1 MRRWLIT
8 LLTIAIS
15 LSIVT
20 VNPLE
25 TKAISSATLSCSANQ
40 YSVDRITG
48 KDIYTN
54 LACYSETQFGEAY
67 AFMLAKAAESPNVVI
82 RHADALSPL
91 RIVAADRAMAY
102 SQNYTRL
109 NLSTMDITK
118 DKALTVPFSYMN
130 QSNPM
135 YYFKTEVQTKSIT
148 DTIKPSDLSVEIE
161 VNGAHGYVPLNGVDL
176 IPLIYV
182 ENRVNKW
189 YIDFTT
195 KSIEGVYTGNLIKP
209 NIPYYVVS
217 DATNLTKF
225 GNVSLRQI
233 RLYTDF
239 ALTYAY
245 YDIGL
250 APDWLPNGTYYSA
263 NGINFYYDMD
273 LKNPV
278 LNNGS
283 IGFYY
288 NYYQYLNLRTKTNY
302 SGTDLDEYFNYFAS
316 VNPNYLNKPITTSV
330 MKDQGTSFVNAQ
342 NTYGMNALLIYS
354 MAAHESAFGTST
366 YAVNYYNL
374 FGYGAYDSNPNNAIN
389 YSYPSVA
396 EGVNQH
402 MGWNLRK
409 YLDYSNYSSNNSLF
423 YASNIGNKGAGVNTR
438 YASDPWWSVKI
449 AQWAFKIDRYL
460 GLKDFN
466 TYQMAVLGSSTNRTV
481 YMDSAV
487 SSQAYTVDNRATN
500 YPFVLLTQVNDFV
513 YKTQSTN
520 PISNGSIITG
530 TTPGVIP
537 YDWNASVVYVNTTQ
551 VTLANT
557 PSQPIQNLAE
567 TDNLVVY
574 NSKLEWTTDNKI
586 LLKGYSAFRNT
597 NMATVS
603 VSHIF
608 RAISLEDQTNSI
620 DFPLTI
626 STSPDFA
633 INLLNGYDYSKAW
646 FEGTLDLSTLPV
658 GHYRFEIVT
667 TAGDR
672 TASISFVNSD
682 ISAPKPEPKF
692 VAGNNYRFIFNNGSR
707 MRYELYVEKGLDF
720 SSTSYQYPT
729 RFYPVSFFNSF
740 SITNG
745 ILGMDGLAY
754 IIGNPTGV
762 SNSVSHQFL
771 MLSDQGIQTLT
782 NLTTSTGLYN
792 YSNGGYDYSNAWFS
806 GTVDLTT
813 LPTGT
818 YTLYILTSS
827 NNLTDAIE
835 IRNYLNVAD
844 YVVSYN
850 SKTYTIKGNS
860 VLKKRIELTITNN

>member
-1 MRRWLIT
+1 MRRIKAL
-8 LLTIAIS
+8 LLTLVILLT
-15 LSIVT
+15 LSSIL
-20 VNPLE
+20 PLE
-25 TKAISSATLSCSANQ
+25 TKAISSATLSCSTNQ

-48 KDIYTN
+48 KDQFTN

-67 AFMLAKAAESPNVVI
+67 SFMLAKAAESPNVVI
-82 RHADALSPL
+82 RHASALSPL

-118 DKALTVPFSYMN
+118 DKALTVPYSYMS

-135 YYFKTEVQTKSIT
+135 YYFKTEIKSKSST
-148 DTIKPSDLSVEIE
+148 DTIVPSDLSVEIE

-195 KSIEGVYTGNLIKP
+195 KSIEGVYTGNIIKP

-217 DATNLTKF
+217 DATNSTKF
-225 GNVSLRQI
+225 GNVTLRQV
-233 RLYTDF
+233 RLYVDF

-250 APDWLPNGTYYSA
+250 APDWLPNGTYYSP

-273 LKNPV
+273 LKSPV
-278 LNNGS
+278 LNNGVA
-283 IGFYY
+283 GTYY
-288 NYYQYLNLRTKTNY
+288 NYYEYVNLRTKTHY
-302 SGTDLDEYFNYFAS
+302 TGTELDEYFNYFAS
-316 VNPNYLNKPITTSV
+316 VNPYYLTKPISTSV

-342 NTYGMNALLIYS
+342 DTYGMNALLIYA
-354 MAAHESAFGTST
+354 MAAHESAFGTSN

-374 FGYGAYDSNPNNAIN
+374 FGYGAYDSNPSNAAN

-396 EGVNQH
+396 DGVNQH

-409 YLDYSNYSSNNSLF
+409 YLDYSNYSSGNSLF
-423 YASNIGNKGAGVNTR
+423 YASNIGNKGAGINTR

-460 GLKDFN
+460 GLEDYDSN
-466 TYQMAVLGSSTNRTV
+466 QVAILGTSNRTM
-481 YMDSAV
+481 YLDSAV
-487 SSQAYTVDNRATN
+487 GNQAYSIDTRATN
-500 YPFVLLTQVNDFV
+500 YPLVLLSQVSDFV
-513 YKTQSTN
+513 YKAQSTN
-520 PISNGSIITG
+520 PISNGSVITG

-537 YDWNASVVYVNTTQ
+537 YDWNASVVYVNTNQ

-557 PSQPIQNLAE
+557 ASQPIQNIAE
-567 TDNLVVY
+567 TDSLIVY

-586 LLKGYSAFRNT
+586 LIKGYSAFKNT
-597 NMATVS
+597 NMANLA
-603 VSHIF
+603 VSHVF
-608 RAISLEDQTNSI
+608 RAISLEDQTNYI
-620 DFPLTI
+620 DFPLSI
-626 STSPDFA
+626 SNSPDFA

-646 FEGTLDLSTLPV
+646 FEGTLDISTLPS

-672 TASISFVNSD
+672 NASVSLLNSD
-682 ISAPKPEPKF
+682 ISAPKPEPRT
-692 VAGNNYRFIFNNGSR
+692 VSGSNYRFIFNNGSR
-707 MRYELYVEKGLDF
+707 MRYELYIEKGLTF
-720 SSTSYQYPT
+720 TSTSYQYPT

-745 ILGMDGLAY
+745 VLTMDGLAY
-754 IIGNPTGV
+754 IIGNPTGT

-771 MLSDQGIQTLT
+771 LLSDQGIQTSSTLT
-782 NLTTSTGLYN
+782 ASTGLYN

-806 GTVDLTT
+806 GSVDLTS
-813 LPTGT
+813 LPSGT
-818 YTLYILTSS
+818 YALYVLTTS

-835 IRNYLNVAD
+835 LRNYLNVAD
-844 YVVSYN
+844 YSITYN
-850 SKTYTIKGNS
+850 NKTYTIKGNS
-860 VLKKRIELTITNN
+860 ILKKRMELIITNN